1 MPSRSIWMQDVSLK
15 VSERL
20 ELLTGSSLV
29 LLGAMLNIVVRG
41 VNDWKMPVFTLDSMV
56 LMDKFHVVGNLSTT
70 NLKWLSDWINVGA
83 SWIVSPGDIL
93 LTLGIPIYLIFTIS
107 IVVRKYQEAKRS
119 YSELREG

>member
-1 MPSRSIWMQDVSLK
+1 
-15 VSERL
+15 
-20 ELLTGSSLV
+20 V

-41 VNDWKMPVFTLDSMV
+41 VNDWKMPVFTFDNMV